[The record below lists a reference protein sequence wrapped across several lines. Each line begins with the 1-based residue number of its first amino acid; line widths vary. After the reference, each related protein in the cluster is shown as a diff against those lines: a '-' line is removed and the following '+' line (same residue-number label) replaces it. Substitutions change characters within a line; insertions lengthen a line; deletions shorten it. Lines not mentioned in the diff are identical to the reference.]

1 MCEKYFF
8 LICLVFQEIIQW
20 KYWISGVSGA
30 IFISFG
36 CLGNFFTMMI
46 LKSPSLTSAF
56 HSLLIWL
63 CGIDSF
69 FLVTNIITTI
79 QALGYGEQYLKVL
92 QYKCL
97 INSVFLEPNGFLTTI
112 MNIFG
117 QICLSASVF
126 MIISI
131 SLERRFAV
139 CQPHV
144 YRIHIKTTPLWK
156 HLGLYL
162 GPVLTAAVLL
172 NLPYFL
178 NAFVS
183 PFSFLSFGLF

>member
-1 MCEKYFF
+1 MVMCEKYFF
-8 LICLVFQEIIQW
+8 LIWLVFQEIIQW

-79 QALGYGEQYLKVL
+79 QALGYGE
-92 QYKCL
+92 
-97 INSVFLEPNGFLTTI
+97 
-112 MNIFG
+112 
-117 QICLSASVF
+117 
-126 MIISI
+126 
-131 SLERRFAV
+131 
-139 CQPHV
+139 
-144 YRIHIKTTPLWK
+144 
-156 HLGLYL
+156 
-162 GPVLTAAVLL
+162 
-172 NLPYFL
+172 
-178 NAFVS
+178 
-183 PFSFLSFGLF
+183 